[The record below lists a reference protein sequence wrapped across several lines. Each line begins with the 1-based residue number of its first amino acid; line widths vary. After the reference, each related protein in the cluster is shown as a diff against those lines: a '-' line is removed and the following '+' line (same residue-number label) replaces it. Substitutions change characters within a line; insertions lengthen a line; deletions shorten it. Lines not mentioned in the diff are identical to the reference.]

1 MTANTPKIWAIV
13 PAAGQGKR
21 FSQTKPKQF
30 FELNGKLV
38 AEHSLSR
45 LLAVPQLEQIIV
57 PSDIDCSWWSQVPCL
72 SQAKIKQVKG
82 GEQRAN
88 SVLNGLMSISAS
100 AAEDDWVLV
109 HDIARPCITA
119 EDINQ
124 LISAVK
130 DHPVGGILVAR
141 VDETLKKVAADNHIT
156 ATIERTEHRLAQT
169 PQMFRY
175 GLLKQTICDCLQ
187 QNIIP
192 TDEAFAIES
201 AGYKVL
207 AVEGRRDNL
216 KITREEDLAI
226 ATAIMTGQ
234 ETQ

>member
-1 MTANTPKIWAIV
+1 MTTNTPKIWAIV

-21 FSQTKPKQF
+21 FSEAKPKQF
-30 FELNGKLV
+30 FQLNGQLV

-57 PSDIDCSWWSQVPCL
+57 PSDIDCSWWSQVPCI
-72 SQAKIKQVKG
+72 SQTKIKQVIG

-88 SVLNGLMSISAS
+88 SVLNGLLALDQVAS
-100 AAEDDWVLV
+100 DNDWVLV

-130 DHPVGGILVAR
+130 DHPVGGILVAT
-141 VDETLKKVAADNHIT
+141 VDETLKKVAKDNHIT
-156 ATIERTEHRLAQT
+156 ATVDRTEHRLAQT

-175 GLLKQTICDCLQ
+175 GLLKQTICACLE
-187 QNIIP
+187 QNIMP

-201 AGYKVL
+201 AGHKVL

-226 ATAIMTGQ
+226 AAAIMTSQ

>member
-1 MTANTPKIWAIV
+1 
-13 PAAGQGKR
+13 
-21 FSQTKPKQF
+21 
-30 FELNGKLV
+30 
-38 AEHSLSR
+38 
-45 LLAVPQLEQIIV
+45 
-57 PSDIDCSWWSQVPCL
+57 
-72 SQAKIKQVKG
+72 
-82 GEQRAN
+82 
-88 SVLNGLMSISAS
+88 MSISAS

-156 ATIERTEHRLAQT
+156 ATIDRTEHRLAQT

>member
-1 MTANTPKIWAIV
+1 MTTNTSKIWAIV

-21 FSQTKPKQF
+21 FSQAKPKQF
-30 FELNGKLV
+30 FELNGQLV

-45 LLAVPQLEQIIV
+45 LLAVPHIEQIIV
-57 PSDIDCSWWSQVPCL
+57 PSDIDCSLWSQVPCL
-72 SQAKIKQVKG
+72 SHAKIKQVNG
-82 GEQRAN
+82 GEHRAN
-88 SVLNGLMSISAS
+88 SVLNGLSSISS
-100 AAEDDWVLV
+100 LAAENDWVLV

-119 EDINQ
+119 KDINK
-124 LISAVK
+124 LISAVT
-130 DHPVGGILVAR
+130 DHPVGGILVAK

-156 ATIERTEHRLAQT
+156 ATIDRAEHRLAQT

-175 GLLKQTICDCLQ
+175 GLLKQTICACLQ

-207 AVEGRRDNL
+207 TVEGRRDNL

-226 ATAIMTGQ
+226 TAAIMIGQ